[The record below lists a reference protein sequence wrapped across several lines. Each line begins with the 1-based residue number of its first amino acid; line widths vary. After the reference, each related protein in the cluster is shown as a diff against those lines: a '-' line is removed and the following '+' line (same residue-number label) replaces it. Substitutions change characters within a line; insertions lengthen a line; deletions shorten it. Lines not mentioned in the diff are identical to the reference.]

1 MHYNLLCII
10 KIFKGETMDFKL
22 LEYILMISNEN
33 NITKAAQ
40 KLFISQSALN
50 QQLLKLENELGT
62 KLFYRSRTDWHPTA
76 AGEVYIEAARK
87 ALLLKH
93 DTYQKIYD
101 LANSQLS
108 TLKVGLTP
116 GRGFKMFMSIYPKLH
131 SEFPN
136 LSIAPIEMTVLKQQQ
151 ALKTGEIDIGF
162 ITLSDEQKNNDTYI
176 DIRTEEIVFAMPKFH
191 PLCSTIKSD
200 GSTEFPIIDL
210 NMIKH
215 EPFAMMYKS
224 STNRF
229 VCDKICS
236 EYNFTPQILFETSS
250 TASILQ
256 MIELGLC
263 VGLIPRYYLDNADL
277 TKVAIFMLP
286 NHPIWKHCIAYRKDS
301 YLSEG
306 AKAFIKYSKEY
317 CNGSESK

>member
-1 MHYNLLCII
+1 
-10 KIFKGETMDFKL
+10 MDFRL
-22 LEYILMISNEN
+22 LEYILMISTEN
-33 NITKAAQ
+33 NITRAAK

-76 AGEVYIEAARK
+76 AGEIYLDAAKK

-101 LANSQLS
+101 LTNSRLS

-116 GRGFKMFMSIYPKLH
+116 GRRFQMFMSIYPKLH
-131 SEFPN
+131 RQFPN
-136 LSIAPIEMTVLKQQQ
+136 LSIAPIEMTVLKQQV
-151 ALKTGEIDIGF
+151 ALKNGEIDISF
-162 ITLSDEQKNNDTYI
+162 LMLSDEQKSNDTYI
-176 DIRTEEIVFAMPKFH
+176 DICTEEILFVIPKFH
-191 PLCSTIKSD
+191 PLCSSIKSD
-200 GSTEFPIIDL
+200 KTTEFPVINL
-210 NMIKH
+210 QMIKH

-229 VCDKICS
+229 ICDRICADAD
-236 EYNFTPQILFETSS
+236 FIPQILFETSS
-250 TASILQ
+250 TASVLQ

-263 VGLIPRYYLDNADL
+263 VGFVPRYYLKDADL
-277 TKVAIFMLP
+277 TKVSIFMLP
-286 NHPIWKHCIAYRKDS
+286 THPIWKHCIAYRKGS

-306 AKAFIKYSKEY
+306 AKAFIRYSKEY
-317 CNGSESK
+317 WNGSES